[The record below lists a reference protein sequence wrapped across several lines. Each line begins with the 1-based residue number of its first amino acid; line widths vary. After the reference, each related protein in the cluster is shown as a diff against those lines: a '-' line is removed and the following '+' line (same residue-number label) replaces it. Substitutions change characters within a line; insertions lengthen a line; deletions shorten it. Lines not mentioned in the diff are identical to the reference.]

1 MRKQAFASLVLG
13 IILLVAALAYTICYA
28 YFHLYVIDHW
38 RNIVVIV
45 LWALAAAVLA
55 IAFVE
60 RSHTREE
67 LIRRYYLSPE
77 WIYNYE
83 IGYARLS
90 QAVPSGDAYEFV
102 SFAADSLVEMSYGF
116 EVAEAP
122 TDFEPEF
129 MVSTTTFKVR
139 HTGDGAVVSVW
150 KGSLHRV
157 VSDADGNR
165 GTYEI
170 GSFENAAELARL
182 LEQNEALS

>member
-13 IILLVAALAYTICYA
+13 IILLLAALAYTICYA

-67 LIRRYYLSPE
+67 LIRRYYLSRE